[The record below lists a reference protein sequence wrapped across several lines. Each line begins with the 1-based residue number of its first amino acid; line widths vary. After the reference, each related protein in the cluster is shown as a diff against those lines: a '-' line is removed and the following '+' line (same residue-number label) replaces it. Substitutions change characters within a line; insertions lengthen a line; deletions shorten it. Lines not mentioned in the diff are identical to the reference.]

1 MRLLQVI
8 TPPDSTYAAIA
19 SPANRF
25 YELKAEWKS
34 GAEYS
39 LELDSMAFVD
49 LYGSVSG
56 KEKQG
61 FRIKALDEY
70 STILF
75 TLSGV
80 DNENVVLQLLNNSD
94 KVVKQI
100 ETSKSTAEMFYVEP
114 STYYVRAFIDR
125 NKNGLWDTG
134 DYARNE
140 QPEEV
145 YYYPEKVECKA
156 KWDVTVSWNLKGKPL
171 NAQKPGEI
179 TKQKADNKKT
189 IRHRNQE
196 RAREKGLEYLPNSL

>member
-1 MRLLQVI
+1 
-8 TPPDSTYAAIA
+8 
-19 SPANRF
+19 
-25 YELKAEWKS
+25 
-34 GAEYS
+34 
-39 LELDSMAFVD
+39 
-49 LYGSVSG
+49 
-56 KEKQG
+56 
-61 FRIKALDEY
+61 
-70 STILF
+70 
-75 TLSGV
+75 
-80 DNENVVLQLLNNSD
+80 
-94 KVVKQI
+94 
-100 ETSKSTAEMFYVEP
+100 MFYVEP

-156 KWDVTVSWNLKGKPL
+156 KWDVTVSWNLKSKPL
-171 NAQKPGEI
+171 NTQKPGEI

>member
-1 MRLLQVI
+1 MIVFGIKQGIYYHLRLLALL
-8 TPPDSTYAAIA
+8 TLSYAAIV

-25 YELKAEWKS
+25 YELKAEWKP

-100 ETSKSTAEMFYVEP
+100 ET
-114 STYYVRAFIDR
+114 R
-125 NKNGLWDTG
+125 
-134 DYARNE
+134 
-140 QPEEV
+140 QV
-145 YYYPEKVECKA
+145 YCR
-156 KWDVTVSWNLKGKPL
+156 DVLC
-171 NAQKPGEI
+171 
-179 TKQKADNKKT
+179 
-189 IRHRNQE
+189 
-196 RAREKGLEYLPNSL
+196 